1 MTIRS
6 IMLWLVFMPTI
17 IFIDIIC
24 FILGIFSKDVRQLY
38 IHKFYNNQDL
48 KELINENT
56 QN

>member
-6 IMLWLVFMPTI
+6 IMFWLVFMPTI

>member
-1 MTIRS
+1 MEIRS
-6 IMLWLVFMPTI
+6 IMFWLVFMSTI

-24 FILGIFSKDVRQLY
+24 FILGIFSKDVRKLY

-48 KELINENT
+48 KELINENK